1 MIMNTQENPSRND
14 LGVNDYSFLFNDSNS
29 NFKLLISVLN
39 SINEFVSIT
48 DLSGK
53 ILYVNK
59 AFLTAFGYEEPE
71 LIGES
76 IDIINSSE
84 INLEIREVTKGG
96 TWCGTITNIKKDGTE
111 FVISLTTYPI
121 KDDRGKV
128 FALLG
133 ISSDLTEQIAAEQKL
148 HDVENKFQSL
158 FEDLKDVIYES
169 TPDGKFIDLNPAGM
183 EFFGIQN
190 NDELKKINIAEE
202 MYLHVSER
210 EKFKVEL
217 EKNGFVKDYQIDI
230 RKLNGEIATVL
241 ETSYPVKNGDSK
253 IIAYRGILRDITEE
267 KRNEAR
273 LRQLLVRFEF
283 INDQLK
289 KSQDELINLNQA
301 KDKLFSIIA
310 HDLRSPFSAL
320 LSFSEFLADDIDN
333 MERDEIKSFS
343 EKIHESAKNVFTLL
357 ENLLQWS
364 RIQSGKIPYE
374 PSKFNMNSKIE
385 QVINLLRNNA
395 ENKKIIIT
403 NKADSTSFVFADEDM
418 IFSVMQNLLSNAI
431 KFTREGG
438 AITFDSLLNNE
449 HWKFSVTDN
458 GVGISE
464 EDQEKLFRVDSHH
477 TTYGTNEEKGSGL
490 GLVICKE
497 MIERNKGKIW
507 VKSKRGEG
515 TSFHFTLP
523 KVN

>member
-1 MIMNTQENPSRND
+1 MNTQENPSRND
-14 LGVNDYSFLFNDSNS
+14 LGVNDYSFFFNDSNS

-39 SINEFVSIT
+39 SINEFVTIT
-48 DLSGK
+48 DLYGK

-59 AFLTAFGYEEPE
+59 AFLNAYDYEEPE
-71 LIGES
+71 VIGKS
-76 IDIINSSE
+76 VDIINPDP

-96 TWCGTITNIKKDGTE
+96 TWQGTVTNIKKDGSE

-121 KDDRGKV
+121 KDESGKI

-133 ISSDLTEQIAAEQKL
+133 ISNDLTEQIAAEQKL

-158 FEDLKDVIYES
+158 FEDLKDVVYES

-183 EFFGIQN
+183 EFFGIN
-190 NDELKKINIAEE
+190 SNKELKRINIAKE
-202 MYLHVSER
+202 MYLHGDER
-210 EKFKVEL
+210 DKFKEEL
-217 EKNGFVKDYQIDI
+217 EKHGFVKDYQIDI

-241 ETSYPVKNGDSK
+241 ETSYPVKNSEGK

-289 KSQDELINLNQA
+289 KSQEELINLNQA

-333 MERDEIKSFS
+333 MEKDEIKSFS

-374 PSKFNMNSKIE
+374 PSRFNISSKID
-385 QVINLLRNNA
+385 QVINLLKNNA
-395 ENKKIIIT
+395 ENKNITIT
-403 NKADSTSFVFADEDM
+403 NNAEHVSYVFADEDM
-418 IFSVMQNLLSNAI
+418 VFSVIQNLLSNAI
-431 KFTREGG
+431 KFTRGG
-438 AITFDSLLNNE
+438 GNITFDSSLNND

-458 GVGISE
+458 GVGIND
-464 EDQEKLFRVDSHH
+464 EDLDKLFRVDSHH

-497 MIERNKGKIW
+497 MIEKNKGKIW

>member
-1 MIMNTQENPSRND
+1 MNTQENPSRND
-14 LGVNDYSFLFNDSNS
+14 LGVNDFSFFFNDSNS

-39 SINEFVSIT
+39 SIKEFVTIT
-48 DLSGK
+48 DLSGI

-59 AFLTAFGYEEPE
+59 AFLTAFGYEESE
-71 LIGES
+71 IIGKS
-76 IDIINSSE
+76 IDIVNPSPT
-84 INLEIREVTKGG
+84 NFEIREITKNG
-96 TWCGTITNIKKDGTE
+96 TWHGTVRNIKKDGSE
-111 FVISLTTYPI
+111 FVISLNTYPI
-121 KDDRGKV
+121 KDEKGNT

-133 ISSDLTEQIAAEQKL
+133 ISSDLTDQIAAEQKL
-148 HDVENKFQSL
+148 QDVENKFQSL
-158 FEDLKDVIYES
+158 FEDLEDVVYES
-169 TPDGKFIDLNPAGM
+169 TPDGKFVDLNPAGM
-183 EFFGIQN
+183 DFFGISN
-190 NDELKKINIAEE
+190 NEELQRINIAKE
-202 MYLHVSER
+202 MYLHGNER
-210 EKFKVEL
+210 EKFKEEL
-217 EKNGFVKDYQIDI
+217 EKYGFVKDYQLDI
-230 RKLNGEIATVL
+230 RKLSGEVATVL
-241 ETSYPVKNGDSK
+241 ETSYAVKNDEGK

-267 KRNEAR
+267 KRNETR

-301 KDKLFSIIA
+301 KDRLFSIIA

-364 RIQSGKIPYE
+364 RIQSGKIPYQ

-403 NKADSTSFVFADEDM
+403 NNAESTSFVFADEDM
-418 IFSVMQNLLSNAI
+418 IFSVIQNLLSNAI

-438 AITFDSLLNNE
+438 SITFNSLLNNE

-464 EDQEKLFRVDSHH
+464 EDLEKLFRVDSHH

-507 VKSKRGEG
+507 VKSKKGEG